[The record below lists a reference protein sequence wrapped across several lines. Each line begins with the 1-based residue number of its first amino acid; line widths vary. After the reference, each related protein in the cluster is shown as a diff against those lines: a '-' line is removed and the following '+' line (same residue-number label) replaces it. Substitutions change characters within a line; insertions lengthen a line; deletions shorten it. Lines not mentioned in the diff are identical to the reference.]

1 MVTQHLPLTAA
12 DTDMACCRAHVGVHL
27 RDPGLDVS
35 DINQYMLHK
44 PIGRDVSPL
53 AKGHPAGPRLVSPVK
68 ARCDPALQDNS
79 LRTTDIE
86 GCAPGRW
93 GGQGILGSVLVCEQL
108 GSVASVSL

>member
-1 MVTQHLPLTAA
+1 MCVLLCVLLCLLLCLLLCVSQDRQSAA
-12 DTDMACCRAHVGVHL
+12 AHCWAVCVYCCRAHVGVRL

-35 DINQYMLHK
+35 DINQYMLRK

-93 GGQGILGSVLVCEQL
+93 G
-108 GSVASVSL
+108 